1 VQWKSALEVRNE
13 KRCARLT
20 LDLFFQVG
28 QTQHVKHLAIQLLEE
43 SHIREFLFVNV
54 LLLLLRQVLLR
65 NVPEFLDFSWLRKL
79 LKDMAKDFVYRLVV
93 LFGEDVHN
101 GNKDLKLRVL
111 LATRLSGEEV
121 GP

>member
-1 VQWKSALEVRNE
+1 
-13 KRCARLT
+13 
-20 LDLFFQVG
+20 
-28 QTQHVKHLAIQLLEE
+28 
-43 SHIREFLFVNV
+43 
-54 LLLLLRQVLLR
+54 
-65 NVPEFLDFSWLRKL
+65 
-79 LKDMAKDFVYRLVV
+79 MAKDFVYRLVV